1 MVIASRWSVPIP
13 RCSLQQWIFGS
24 VSGPLSDHKAFIDP
38 EDPDAN
44 YLTFSDYRL
53 LAKRVAL
60 GLRQAGL
67 QKGDRVL
74 IFSGNSL
81 LFPSVFLGI
90 LMAGGIVTGANPSF
104 VPRELAYQ
112 LKDSGASF
120 MFVADYAV
128 KTAFEAAAD
137 AGLPKD
143 RVFVLGKGGV
153 PISQLAK
160 APSPGPGVGGRVDG
174 ARHWTELLESSSS
187 NPRTAEAWN
196 WEEPSKPEETTCCL
210 NYSSGTT
217 GVPKGVEISH
227 YSYVANGCGVAHMN
241 NLRPDAERKRKTDRG
256 LAFLPFYH
264 TYGQT
269 YFIANMPHLHVPVY
283 VMPSFDF
290 VKMLGYI
297 QRFRITTLAVVPPIV
312 VLLAKHPATRSHDL
326 SSLETIGSGAA
337 PLTREVCDEAERALL
352 DARKANKDS
361 SNNNDGE
368 LFIRQGW
375 GMTEVTCTAMSWDPN
390 SPIRNSAGVGEV
402 YPNCRAKLVSLADGR
417 TPIERAGERGELWVT
432 GPTLM
437 RRYWQRPDATAET
450 VVVDQDGT
458 RWLRTGDIAF
468 VDAYRPGGIFH
479 VVDRV
484 KELIKVK
491 GNQVAPAELEGVL
504 LDSPDVVDAAVVGVT
519 INGEEVPRA
528 YVVRSPQSTA
538 TEQDVAKWMEGKVI
552 RYKQLKGGVV
562 FVDAIPK
569 NPSGKILRKQLR
581 ERAQKEVG
589 DAAKRSSRL

>member
-1 MVIASRWSVPIP
+1 
-13 RCSLQQWIFGS
+13 
-24 VSGPLSDHKAFIDP
+24 
-38 EDPDAN
+38 
-44 YLTFSDYRL
+44 
-53 LAKRVAL
+53 
-60 GLRQAGL
+60 
-67 QKGDRVL
+67 
-74 IFSGNSL
+74 
-81 LFPSVFLGI
+81 
-90 LMAGGIVTGANPSF
+90 
-104 VPRELAYQ
+104 
-112 LKDSGASF
+112 
-120 MFVADYAV
+120 
-128 KTAFEAAAD
+128 
-137 AGLPKD
+137 
-143 RVFVLGKGGV
+143 
-153 PISQLAK
+153 
-160 APSPGPGVGGRVDG
+160 
-174 ARHWTELLESSSS
+174 
-187 NPRTAEAWN
+187 
-196 WEEPSKPEETTCCL
+196 
-210 NYSSGTT
+210 
-217 GVPKGVEISH
+217 
-227 YSYVANGCGVAHMN
+227 MN

-312 VLLAKHPATRSHDL
+312 VLLAKHPATRSRDL

-569 NPSGKILRKQLR
+569 NPVGGLRPPPPPFSCLPNNSIGFHLTMLTALCAVWQDSPQT
-581 ERAQKEVG
+581 A
-589 DAAKRSSRL
+589 